1 MSNIRQIDGL
11 VDEIRQV
18 LDDNTYE
25 HELLSDTHYVIHAD
39 DIQTIM
45 SLLLDIKTHVALI
58 DEENNKIRLTDSG
71 GKL

>member
-1 MSNIRQIDGL
+1 MSNTRQIDGL

-25 HELLSDTHYVIHAD
+25 HELLSDTHLVIHAD
-39 DIQTIM
+39 DIQTILT
-45 SLLLDIKTHVALI
+45 LLLEVKTHVALI
-58 DEENNKIRLTDSG
+58 EEESNKLKLTDSG